1 VQSNLSFLL
10 HRQHLIMM
18 PLDRGPSPLRPPMR
32 GTTPSRRRFE
42 SLSAVDSDVHPVIH
56 AGRVA
61 VITGAASGIGRAAAI
76 ELAKMGLKIA
86 LADVLEDELANT
98 GKEIAAI
105 TGDANVLVI
114 PTDVSKIGDVQRL
127 RDKVY
132 EAWGEVAVLLN
143 NAAIGPDSKS
153 WELLDNWRSTF
164 EVNVFGVVNVQ
175 QTFVP
180 SMLYQENQAMVI
192 NTGSKQG
199 ITNPPGNPAYNATKA
214 AIKSLTEG
222 LAHELRE
229 RPACSVTA
237 HLFIP
242 GWTFTG
248 LTARSGGV
256 KPAGAWTAEETV
268 LYMLDHVRL
277 GEFYILCPDNE
288 ARRGL
293 DQLRIMWGAADVA
306 EGRPAL
312 SRWHKDWKSLFDE
325 YVRDSLAEMQ

>member
-1 VQSNLSFLL
+1 
-10 HRQHLIMM
+10 M
-18 PLDRGPSPLRPPMR
+18 PLDRGPSPLCPSIR
-32 GTTPSRRRFE
+32 GTTPSHRRFE
-42 SLSAVDSDVHPVIH
+42 AMSPVDDEVHPVIH

-61 VITGAASGIGRAAAI
+61 VITGAASGIGKAAAI
-76 ELAKMGLKIA
+76 ELAKAGLKIA
-86 LADVLEDELANT
+86 LADVMEDVLVTT
-98 GKEIAAI
+98 GKEVATIV
-105 TGDANVLVI
+105 GDANLE
-114 PTDVSKIGDVQRL
+114 DVQRL

-143 NAAIGPDSKS
+143 NAAIGPDTRS
-153 WELLDNWRSTF
+153 WELLDQWRSTF
-164 EVNVFGVVNVQ
+164 EVNLFGVINVQ
-175 QTFVP
+175 HTFVP
-180 SMLYQENQAMVI
+180 SMLHQENQAMVI

-214 AIKSLTEG
+214 AVKSLTEG

-229 RPACSVTA
+229 RPSCNVTA

-268 LYMLDHVRL
+268 LYMLDRVRL

-288 ARRGL
+288 ARRAV
-293 DQLRIMWGAADVA
+293 DQLRIMWAAADVA

-312 SRWHKDWKSLFDE
+312 SRWHRDWKSLFEE
-325 YVRDSLAEMQ
+325 YIRDGLADMSGIMR

>member
-1 VQSNLSFLL
+1 
-10 HRQHLIMM
+10 M
-18 PLDRGPSPLRPPMR
+18 PLDRGPSPFTL
-32 GTTPSRRRFE
+32 SCHRRFE
-42 SLSAVDSDVHPVIH
+42 AMSPLDNEVHPVFH

-61 VITGAASGIGRAAAI
+61 VITGAASGIGKAAAI
-76 ELAKMGLKIA
+76 ELAKLGLKIA
-86 LADVLEDELANT
+86 MADVMEDVLAFAA
-98 GKEIAAI
+98 KEVISI
-105 TGDANVLVI
+105 VGEANVLVI
-114 PTDVSKIGDVQRL
+114 PTDVSNIDDVVRL

-153 WELLDNWRSTF
+153 WKMLDNWKKTF
-164 EVNVFGVVNVQ
+164 DVNLFGVVNVQ

-180 SMLYQENQAMVI
+180 SMLHQENQAVVI

-199 ITNPPGNPAYNATKA
+199 ITNPPGNPAYNAAKA
-214 AIKSLTEG
+214 AVKSLTEG
-222 LAHELRE
+222 LAYELRE
-229 RPACSVTA
+229 SPACNVTA

-248 LTARSGGV
+248 LTARNGGE

-268 LYMLDHVRL
+268 LFMLDHVRA

-288 ARRGL
+288 SHHQL
-293 DQLRIMWGAADVA
+293 DQLRIMWAAADVV

-312 SRWHKDWKSLFDE
+312 SRWHKDWKSLFEE
-325 YVRDSLAEMQ
+325 YVRDGLANME

>member
-1 VQSNLSFLL
+1 
-10 HRQHLIMM
+10 M
-18 PLDRGPSPLRPPMR
+18 PLDRGPSPLRPPIR
-32 GTTPSRRRFE
+32 GTTPSHRRFGN
-42 SLSAVDSDVHPVIH
+42 LSPVDSDVHPVIH

-61 VITGAASGIGRAAAI
+61 VITGAASGIGKAAAI
-76 ELAKMGLKIA
+76 ELARVGLKIA
-86 LADVLEDELANT
+86 LADILEDVLAQT
-98 GKEIAAI
+98 AEEVAAI
-105 TGDANVLVI
+105 VGDANVLVI

-143 NAAIGPDSKS
+143 NAAISPDSKS

-164 EVNVFGVVNVQ
+164 EVNLFGVINVQ

-214 AIKSLTEG
+214 AVKSLTEG
-222 LAHELRE
+222 LAYELRE
-229 RPACSVTA
+229 RPACNVTA

-248 LTARSGGV
+248 LAARSGGV
-256 KPAGAWTAEETV
+256 KPAGAWSAEETA

-288 ARRGL
+288 VRRAV
-293 DQLRIMWGAADVA
+293 DQLRIMWGAGDVA

-325 YVRDSLAEMQ
+325 YIRDGLADMQ

>member
-1 VQSNLSFLL
+1 
-10 HRQHLIMM
+10 M
-18 PLDRGPSPLRPPMR
+18 PLDRGPSPLRPPTGIR
-32 GTTPSRRRFE
+32 GTTPSHRRFE
-42 SLSAVDSDVHPVIH
+42 ALSPVDSDVHPVIH

-76 ELAKMGLKIA
+76 ELARAGLKIA
-86 LADVLEDELANT
+86 LADVAEDVLAQT
-98 GKEIAAI
+98 GKEVAAI
-105 TGDANVLVI
+105 TGEANVLVI

-132 EAWGEVAVLLN
+132 EAWGEVAVLMN
-143 NAAIGPDSKS
+143 NAAIGPESKS
-153 WELLDNWRSTF
+153 WALLDNWRSIF
-164 EVNVFGVVNVQ
+164 DANVFGVVNVQ

-199 ITNPPGNPAYNATKA
+199 ITNPPGNPAYNASKA
-214 AIKSLTEG
+214 AVKSLTEG

-229 RPACSVTA
+229 RPTCNVTA
-237 HLFIP
+237 HLFVP

-248 LTARSGGV
+248 LTALSGGV

-288 ARRGL
+288 ARREV
-293 DQLRIMWGAADVA
+293 DQLRIMWGAGDVA

-312 SRWHKDWKSLFDE
+312 SRWHKDWKSLFEE
-325 YVRDSLAEMQ
+325 YIRDGLADMQ

>member
-1 VQSNLSFLL
+1 
-10 HRQHLIMM
+10 M
-18 PLDRGPSPLRPPMR
+18 PLDRGPSPLRPSIR

-42 SLSAVDSDVHPVIH
+42 ALSPVEDEVHPVIH

-61 VITGAASGIGRAAAI
+61 VITGAAGGIGKAAAV
-76 ELAKMGLKIA
+76 ELAKAGLKLAIA
-86 LADVLEDELANT
+86 DIMEDALTAT
-98 GKEIAAI
+98 GKEVAAI
-105 TGDANVLVI
+105 AGDANVLVI
-114 PTDVSKIGDVQRL
+114 ATDVSKIEDVQHL

-143 NAAIGPDSKS
+143 NAAICPDSKS

-164 EVNVFGVVNVQ
+164 EVNLFGVVNVQ

-180 SMLYQENQAMVI
+180 SMLHQENQAMVI

-199 ITNPPGNPAYNATKA
+199 ITNPPGNPAYNATQA
-214 AIKSLTEG
+214 AVKSLTEG
-222 LAHELRE
+222 LAQELRE
-229 RPACSVTA
+229 RPTCNVTA

-248 LTARSGGV
+248 LTAKTGGA

-268 LYMLDHVRL
+268 LYMLDRVRL

-288 ARRGL
+288 ARRAI
-293 DQLRIMWGAADVA
+293 DQLRIMWAAADVA

-312 SRWHKDWKSLFDE
+312 SRWHRDWKSLYEE
-325 YVRDSLAEMQ
+325 YIREGLADMQ